1 MEDKIG
7 ETSRV
12 ALISDDD
19 EFFRVALSSVLRTR
33 LGFSEVIEAETF
45 DGAVDALSNRSDI
58 EVALFDL
65 NMPGMNNWQ
74 NLRTVRDCF
83 PNMRVAVVSASQD
96 RNDILMALSVGMHG
110 YISKGLGV
118 SELARALQLIY
129 EGTVYLPSFLPDLP
143 ATEHDMAVPLTPNT
157 YHPAPVHFPTELTT
171 RQREVLELLVDG
183 MSNKAMARSLDLSE
197 GTIKFHLAAV
207 FRLLNA
213 SNRVAAATIGAR
225 LLAQIRPTDPDDS
238 APTRM
243 DEWQSRA
250 RVSY

>member
-1 MEDKIG
+1 MDGKIG
-7 ETSRV
+7 ETSKV

-33 LGFSEVIEAETF
+33 LGFSEVIEAENF
-45 DGAVDALSNRSDI
+45 DGAVDALSNRSDV

-83 PNMRVAVVSASQD
+83 PEVRVAVVSGSQD
-96 RNDILMALSVGMHG
+96 RNDILMALTVGMHG

-118 SELARALQLIY
+118 IELTRALKLIC

-143 ATEHDMAVPLTPNT
+143 ATDDDAAVPS
-157 YHPAPVHFPTELTT
+157 APKAYQPLHGRLLTELTT
-171 RQREVLELLVDG
+171 RQREVLEMLVDG
-183 MSNKAMARSLDLSE
+183 MSNKAMARSLELSE

-213 SNRVAAATIGAR
+213 SNRVAAATTGAR
-225 LLAQIRPTDPDDS
+225 LLEQERSPRQQEAS
-238 APTRM
+238 LTRM
-243 DEWQSRA
+243 DDWLSRA
-250 RVSY
+250 QVS